1 MVAVPQPTRRCGRAS
16 QGLGYG
22 AISPTTTDGYPG
34 DRLDQQPPQAT
45 LRVADGLAYVCR
57 HLDTLRTAL
66 RHGQHDQ
73 EEEPASLR
81 QVLEAVRTGADLA
94 GPLQALHTALLEAGD
109 TLGVWGAARRGV
121 TLAGDDPGV
130 PFEPVYPC
138 PLGRCT
144 GRHPDNTTIF
154 PLICTITGRELHQ
167 ETL

>member
-1 MVAVPQPTRRCGRAS
+1 LWDTGDLTHLDGRTS
-16 QGLGYG
+16 RK
-22 AISPTTTDGYPG
+22 

-45 LRVADGLAYVCR
+45 PQVADGLAYVCR

-66 RHGQHDQ
+66 RHGQHH
-73 EEEPASLR
+73 EEEPAALQ
-81 QVLEAVRTGADLA
+81 QVLEAARTLADLT
-94 GPLQALHTALLEAGD
+94 GPLQALHTALLKAGD
-109 TLGVWGAARRGV
+109 TLGIWGAARREV
-121 TLAGDDPGV
+121 TLAGDDHGV
-130 PFEPVYPC
+130 PFEPVYRC